1 MLKSEAR
8 TVDIWHPSILDWL
21 LILRASQKLLCK
33 VDHHQQG
40 IFALTDPTMA
50 EYQTWSGLV
59 WFGLVMCRAAI
70 MTEGGPASARGV
82 AG

>member
-21 LILRASQKLLCK
+21 LILKASQKLLRK
-33 VDHHQQG
+33 VDHHHQG
-40 IFALTDPTMA
+40 IVALTDPTMA

-59 WFGLVMCRAAI
+59 WWRAECSAI

>member
-1 MLKSEAR
+1 M
-8 TVDIWHPSILDWL
+8 
-21 LILRASQKLLCK
+21 LILKASQKLLRK
-33 VDHHQQG
+33 VDHHQG
-40 IFALTDPTMA
+40 IVALTDPTMA